1 MDTRLV
7 AREKQLESWA
17 VLIHECKNS
26 GMKTKDW
33 LAQNNISRDQN
44 YYWLRLVREKAYIED
59 KNEVAQ
65 VNQVVRIECEDVD
78 ASQNNSSDMITIN
91 HGRLNISIPVTTDVN
106 TIRTIMEVAVRA
118 K

>member
-7 AREKQLESWA
+7 AREKQLENWA

-33 LAQNNISRDQN
+33 LAQNNISKDQY
-44 YYWLRLVREKAYIED
+44 YYWLRLVREKAYTED
-59 KNEVAQ
+59 KNEVAR

-78 ASQNNSSDMITIN
+78 VSQNISSDMITIN
-91 HGRLNISIPVTTDVN
+91 HGLLNISIPVTTDVN